1 MDGSDNHWKSAAHI
15 ISLISAPDGPI
26 NCELCRFG
34 ERRCDACLLLYE
46 LISLSNIYWRA
57 KNNIWSHASYANAR
71 AAKTSIL
78 KNSQNHLLPLLP
90 CDVGT
95 KRKSDAPNVRARFVS
110 CVSRAL
116 FRCLLKARWKW
127 NPAGQSQN
135 PKHSVARKI
144 KWDDSLPHEN
154 PGVHA
159 DHEPPTSLSEMQ
171 SSRLNDGRTWPW
183 SQLVTT

>member
-1 MDGSDNHWKSAAHI
+1 MWARNLSKMIVKKWMDGSHNHWKSAAHI

-90 CDVGT
+90 CDVVT
-95 KRKSDAPNVRARFVS
+95 KRKLWVVSLRREKMRCMPSPVRIDITIKY
-110 CVSRAL
+110 
-116 FRCLLKARWKW
+116 LLKSEEQHLIARLLR
-127 NPAGQSQN
+127 QRES
-135 PKHSVARKI
+135 RK
-144 KWDDSLPHEN
+144 D
-154 PGVHA
+154 
-159 DHEPPTSLSEMQ
+159 
-171 SSRLNDGRTWPW
+171 
-183 SQLVTT
+183 